1 MELNM
6 NEIMEQAKKMQE
18 KMQEIQNS
26 LVNLKVVG
34 EAGNGLVR
42 VILNGRHEALKVF
55 LDSSLLSK
63 SDAEHK
69 QYVEELIAAAI
80 NHASDQIEGAS
91 QEHLK
96 GLASSLNI
104 PENPLMGG
112 PNTTSN

>member
-6 NEIMEQAKKMQE
+6 NDIMEQAKKMQE
-18 KMQEIQNS
+18 KMQEIQDA

-55 LDSSLLSK
+55 LDTSLLAK

-80 NHASDQIEGAS
+80 NNASNQIESAS

-96 GLASSLNI
+96 GLASSLN
-104 PENPLMGG
+104 PPQNPTDIGG
-112 PNTTSN
+112 GQNS

>member
-18 KMQEIQNS
+18 KMQEIQDS

-42 VILNGRHEALKVF
+42 VILNGRHECLKVF
-55 LDSSLLSK
+55 LDSSLLGK
-63 SDAEHK
+63 SEAEHK
-69 QYVEELIAAAI
+69 QYVEELVAAAI

-96 GLASSLNI
+96 GLASSLNLPQN
-104 PENPLMGG
+104 PEDV
-112 PNTTSN
+112 TSQG

>member
-18 KMQEIQNS
+18 KMQEIQDS

-42 VILNGRHEALKVF
+42 VILNGRHECLKTF
-55 LDSSLLSK
+55 IDSSLFGK

-96 GLASSLNI
+96 GLATSLNL
-104 PENPLMGG
+104 PQQPTEG
-112 PNTTSN
+112 TTTQG